1 MAVRNKQAKAI
12 IISPLA
18 KADIIEILN
27 YLSQTWGEKV
37 ADEFLE
43 KLNTFYFLVS
53 INPRLFG
60 FYNKQKNIRKYLQNI
75 IYYGNKIKEI
85 QIITVFDTRQN
96 PANWRKY

>member
-75 IYYGNKIKEI
+75 IYYGNKINIFVYICQKSL
-85 QIITVFDTRQN
+85 
-96 PANWRKY
+96 